1 MVHAR
6 FWVDVIPGEKFALPV
21 TWVRG
26 IKLRL
31 FAFSSA
37 AASHDSF
44 ATGLRSGR
52 PTFVLPLLCE
62 NKTPGCPIQRVFVNE
77 FFVVTGT
84 SISRDFIRLLL
95 AQTSV
100 TCWHDYF

>member
-37 AASHDSF
+37 AASHDIF

-52 PTFVLPLLCE
+52 PTFLLPLLCE
-62 NKTPGCPIQRVFVNE
+62 NKTPCCPLSPGLENDS
-77 FFVVTGT
+77 FFFTRP
-84 SISRDFIRLLL
+84 SHAHSFLRLLL
-95 AQTSV
+95 PPTP
-100 TCWHDYF
+100 